1 MIPKLDFRLFLDR
14 LTHISWDFTTLQ
26 KYVWMLHLFIIF
38 LVAKSAS
45 NIAVNFLDQ
54 KIQAPAKKEKAHVIQ
69 PLPKTPTIIYPTKEQ
84 LNVITKRNIF
94 NPKAPEEEVFITER
108 AKGAGL
114 DEAGAIP
121 TSLPLEL
128 VGTIILSDPKR
139 SVAAIKDKGL
149 GQTESYQV
157 GDLIDKRAKVFKV
170 ERYKV
175 YFQNVDSGTFEFVEI
190 REDTKVL
197 SATSSTGGPG
207 ADVGSGV
214 RQAGEGRFVIDRGA
228 LESSLANP
236 NEILTQARA
245 VPNIVDGK
253 IKGFRIFSIKPGS
266 IYEKLG
272 IHNGDVI
279 LRVNGIE
286 LDSPAKA
293 LEFYGAISSA
303 SDISLD
309 LDRNGQLMSN
319 NYSIK

>member
-1 MIPKLDFRLFLDR
+1 MAPKIDFRLFLDR
-14 LTHISWDFTTLQ
+14 LSHISWDFTTIQ
-26 KYVWMLHLFIIF
+26 KYAWVIHLFIIF

-45 NIAVNFLDQ
+45 NTLVNFLDQ
-54 KIQAPAKKEKAHVIQ
+54 KIQGPTKKEATHITQ
-69 PLPKTPTIIYPTKEQ
+69 PFPTTPKITYPTKEQ

-94 NPKAPEEEVFITER
+94 NPNAKEEDVFMTER

-114 DEAGAIP
+114 DEAGAVP

-139 SVAAIKDKGL
+139 SVAAIKDKGMN
-149 GQTESYQV
+149 QTESYQV
-157 GDLIDKRAKVFKV
+157 GDIINKKAKVFKV
-170 ERYKV
+170 EPLKV
-175 YFQNVDSGTFEFVEI
+175 YFQNIETGMFEFVAIQE
-190 REDTKVL
+190 EGKEF
-197 SATSSTGGPG
+197 SSGARGEPGMDLGTGI
-207 ADVGSGV
+207 

-228 LESSLANP
+228 LESSLSNP

-253 IKGFRIFSIKPGS
+253 IKGFRIFSIRPGS

-309 LDRNGQLMSN
+309 MDRNGQLMSN
-319 NYSIK
+319 NYTIK

>member
-1 MIPKLDFRLFLDR
+1 MAPKLDFRLFLDR
-14 LTHISWDFTTLQ
+14 LSHISWDFTTIQ
-26 KYVWMLHLFIIF
+26 KYAWILHLFIIF
-38 LVAKSAS
+38 LIAKSAS

-54 KIQAPAKKEKAHVIQ
+54 KIQGPTKKERAHVIQ
-69 PLPKTPTIIYPTKEQ
+69 PVAAVPKIIYPTKEQ

-94 NPKAPEEEVFITER
+94 NPKAPEEDAFITEH

-139 SVAAIKDKGL
+139 SVAAIKDKGMN
-149 GQTESYQV
+149 QTESYQV
-157 GDLIDKRAKVFKV
+157 GDIIVKKAKVFKV
-170 ERYKV
+170 EPYKV
-175 YFQNVDSGTFEFVEI
+175 YFQNVESGTFEFVEI
-190 REDTKVL
+190 REESKGLT
-197 SATSSTGGPG
+197 SATPSGPSVDMG
-207 ADVGSGV
+207 AGI

-245 VPNIVDGK
+245 VPNVVDGK
-253 IKGFRIFSIKPGS
+253 IKGFRIFSIRPGS

-272 IHNGDVI
+272 ILSGDVI

-309 LDRNGQLMSN
+309 MDRNGQLISN
-319 NYSIK
+319 NYTIK

>member
-1 MIPKLDFRLFLDR
+1 MAPKLDFRLFLDR
-14 LTHISWDFTTLQ
+14 LSHISWDFTTIQ
-26 KYVWMLHLFIIF
+26 KYAWILHLFIIF

-45 NIAVNFLDQ
+45 NIAVHFLDQ
-54 KIQAPAKKEKAHVIQ
+54 KIQGPTKKEATHVIG
-69 PLPKTPTIIYPTKEQ
+69 PVSTAPKIVYPTKEQ

-94 NPKAPEEEVFITER
+94 NPKAPEEDVFTSER

-128 VGTIILSDPKR
+128 VGTIILSDSRR

-149 GQTESYQV
+149 NQTESYQV
-157 GDLIDKRAKVFKV
+157 GDLIGKRAKVFKV
-170 ERYKV
+170 ESHKV

-190 REDTKVL
+190 REDTKSL
-197 SATSSTGGPG
+197 SAAPSGPS
-207 ADVGSGV
+207 ADLGSGI
-214 RQAGEGRFVIDRGA
+214 RQSGEGRFVIDRGA

-272 IHNGDVI
+272 IHNGDVV

-309 LDRNGQLMSN
+309 LDRNGQLLSN
-319 NYSIK
+319 NYTIK

>member
-1 MIPKLDFRLFLDR
+1 MAPKLDFRLFLDR
-14 LTHISWDFTTLQ
+14 LSHMSRDFTTLQ
-26 KYVWMLHLFIIF
+26 KYAWILHLFIIF

-54 KIQAPAKKEKAHVIQ
+54 KIQGPVKKEKAHVIQ
-69 PLPKTPTIIYPTKEQ
+69 PLPETPKIAYSTKEQ
-84 LNVITKRNIF
+84 LNVITRRNIF
-94 NPKAPEEEVFITER
+94 NPNAKEEDVFISER

-139 SVAAIKDKGL
+139 SVAAIKDKGAN
-149 GQTESYQV
+149 QTESYQI
-157 GDLIDKRAKVFKV
+157 GDMIGKRAKVFKV
-170 ERYKV
+170 ERHKV
-175 YFQNVDSGTFEFVEI
+175 YFQNVDSGTFEFIEI
-190 REDTKVL
+190 QEDTKGL
-197 SATSSTGGPG
+197 SAGIPSSPSVDMGLGI
-207 ADVGSGV
+207 
-214 RQAGEGRFVIDRGA
+214 RQSGEGRFVIDRGA

-253 IKGFRIFSIKPGS
+253 IKGFRIFSIRPGS

-279 LRVNGIE
+279 LRVNGME

-303 SDISLD
+303 ADISLD
-309 LDRNGQLMSN
+309 IDRNGQLMSN

>member
-1 MIPKLDFRLFLDR
+1 MAPKLDFRLFLDR
-14 LTHISWDFTTLQ
+14 LSHISWDFTTIQ
-26 KYVWMLHLFIIF
+26 KYAWILHLFIVF

-54 KIQAPAKKEKAHVIQ
+54 KIQGPTKKEATHLIQ
-69 PLPKTPTIIYPTKEQ
+69 PTPTAPKIVYPTKEQ

-94 NPKAPEEEVFITER
+94 NPKAPEEDVFTSER

-128 VGTIILSDPKR
+128 VGTIILSDPRR

-149 GQTESYQV
+149 NQTESYQI
-157 GDLIDKRAKVFKV
+157 GDLIGKRAKVFKV
-170 ERYKV
+170 ESHKV
-175 YFQNVDSGTFEFVEI
+175 YFQNVDSGIFEFVEI
-190 REDTKVL
+190 REESKSL
-197 SATSSTGGPG
+197 SSAPSGPSADLGTGI
-207 ADVGSGV
+207 

-309 LDRNGQLMSN
+309 VDRNGQLMSN
-319 NYSIK
+319 NYTIK

>member
-14 LTHISWDFTTLQ
+14 LSHISWDFTTIQ
-26 KYVWMLHLFIIF
+26 KYAWVLHLLIIF

-45 NIAVNFLDQ
+45 SIAVNFLDQ
-54 KIQAPAKKEKAHVIQ
+54 KIQAPAKKEKVHVVQ
-69 PLPKTPTIIYPTKEQ
+69 PLPQTPEILYPTKEQ

-94 NPKAPEEEVFITER
+94 NPKAPEEDVFMAER
-108 AKGAGL
+108 ARGAGL
-114 DEAGAIP
+114 DEAGAVP

-128 VGTIILSDPKR
+128 VGTIILSDPRR

-149 GQTESYQV
+149 NQTESYQV
-157 GDLIDKRAKVFKV
+157 GDVIGKRAKVFKV
-170 ERYKV
+170 ERNKV

-190 REDTKVL
+190 QEDTKGL
-197 SATSSTGGPG
+197 SAGPSSGPSV
-207 ADVGSGV
+207 DMGSGI
-214 RQAGEGRFVIDRGA
+214 RQSGEGRFVIDRGA

-253 IKGFRIFSIKPGS
+253 IKGFRIFSIRPGS

-303 SDISLD
+303 ADISLD
-309 LDRNGQLMSN
+309 IDRNGQLMSN
-319 NYSIK
+319 NYTIK

>member
-1 MIPKLDFRLFLDR
+1 MAPKLDFRLFLDR
-14 LTHISWDFTTLQ
+14 LSHISWDFSTIQ
-26 KYVWMLHLFIIF
+26 KYAWVLHLFIIF
-38 LVAKSAS
+38 LAAKSAS

-54 KIQAPAKKEKAHVIQ
+54 KIQDPAKKEKTHVIQ
-69 PLPKTPTIIYPTKEQ
+69 PMPKTPKIVYPTKEQ

-94 NPKAPEEEVFITER
+94 NPKAPEEEAFVTER

-157 GDLIDKRAKVFKV
+157 GDLIGKSAKVFKV

-190 REDTKVL
+190 REDTKSL
-197 SATSSTGGPG
+197 SAGLPSGPS
-207 ADVGSGV
+207 ADLGSGV

-272 IHNGDVI
+272 IHNGDVV

-319 NYSIK
+319 NYTIK